1 MIPTHSQLRRQLA
14 VVIAEKEEQG
24 HDIRGVEEKLI
35 DLPDSY
41 DAIYDFAAEVAA
53 LPLRADWTFVEPNE
67 WAEIQAEMH
76 PDRPIGVFRA
86 ISPEDAAPRIETA
99 FLASVCG
106 CVLGKPVEIATDLA
120 TLRNAGQAAGEWPL
134 RDYVTTAMMDA
145 LPHRHP
151 SWENTTRGNI
161 HFVEPD
167 DDMNY
172 TILGMLLL
180 EKHGLKLSKANIRD
194 AWMHHLPMATTWGPE
209 RTMLVRAGVNFL
221 SDNHREVMENDPSD
235 WPNYLNPYDEFCG
248 AQIRA
253 DAYGY
258 ACPGRPELAAELA
271 WRDASWTHRRT
282 GVYSTMWTAA
292 AIAVAPVAQNALE
305 IFEVANGFVP
315 QNSRFHQAVSFAL
328 EAVRN
333 SSDWM
338 DGYEKL
344 RAKYGEF
351 GHCRVLFE
359 SGTMINSMHW
369 AQDIGDG
376 FCMQV
381 MQGNDTDSYGAT
393 MGSLLGAYFGPEHL
407 EDRWLEPFN
416 DDIHTALC
424 WFYERSL
431 SKLAQ
436 RMGQLPAQIAAELQ
450 TGA

>member
-120 TLRNAGQAAGEWPL
+120 TLRNAGERTGEWPL

-180 EKHGLKLSKANIRD
+180 E
-194 AWMHHLPMATTWGPE
+194 E
-209 RTMLVRAGVNFL
+209 R
-221 SDNHREVMENDPSD
+221 
-235 WPNYLNPYDEFCG
+235 
-248 AQIRA
+248 
-253 DAYGY
+253 
-258 ACPGRPELAAELA
+258 
-271 WRDASWTHRRT
+271 
-282 GVYSTMWTAA
+282 
-292 AIAVAPVAQNALE
+292 
-305 IFEVANGFVP
+305 
-315 QNSRFHQAVSFAL
+315 
-328 EAVRN
+328 
-333 SSDWM
+333 
-338 DGYEKL
+338 
-344 RAKYGEF
+344 
-351 GHCRVLFE
+351 
-359 SGTMINSMHW
+359 
-369 AQDIGDG
+369 
-376 FCMQV
+376 
-381 MQGNDTDSYGAT
+381 
-393 MGSLLGAYFGPEHL
+393 
-407 EDRWLEPFN
+407 
-416 DDIHTALC
+416 
-424 WFYERSL
+424 
-431 SKLAQ
+431 
-436 RMGQLPAQIAAELQ
+436 
-450 TGA
+450 